1 MATPT
6 TTARPLV
13 YGDALHF
20 SALGAGERDLAA
32 ALLAAA
38 EADASPHRR
47 VVQRR
52 CRPHDP
58 ARWATV
64 VGAWRE
70 RHRLTWPDAVAT
82 AVHHVLQRQ
91 GVPA

>member
-1 MATPT
+1 MATTT

-13 YGDALHF
+13 YGDPLHF
-20 SALGAGERDLAA
+20 AALGAGERDLAA

-38 EADASPHRR
+38 EADTSPYRLA
-47 VVQRR
+47 VQRR

-64 VGAWRE
+64 VGAWRA
-70 RHRLTWPDAVAT
+70 RQRLTWPDAVAA
-82 AVHHVLQRQ
+82 AVHHALRQ